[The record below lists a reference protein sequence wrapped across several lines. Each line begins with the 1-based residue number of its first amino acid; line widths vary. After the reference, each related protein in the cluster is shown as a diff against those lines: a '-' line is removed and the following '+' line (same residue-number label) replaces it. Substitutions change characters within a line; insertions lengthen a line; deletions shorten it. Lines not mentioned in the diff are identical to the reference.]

1 MSRTSAVGSWILNSS
16 IDTSMFSSS
25 TDFSVDGTYFC
36 DGSISTLT
44 KISIDPSPR
53 AFSLYSYLMLY
64 CPTNGNTSGITSFY
78 FSYQNSK
85 MAPSQDGTYIRTG
98 SPSVFST
105 INSTESDFND
115 YKIFTITGGDD
126 VANADLI
133 SWLEANATF
142 VESGITVTIKSYDAQ
157 TTLAE
162 ATNLPDISD
171 ALLTVSGNKKTLT
184 LTDVDGATHAL
195 EWESQ
200 AESSKEFKGLSQS
213 VASTL
218 VFIGLDTTVG
228 VNLEEDTTLYE
239 SYKDA
244 EPEKISIDLTTL
256 SGYEALAA
264 GTYNIAVKAKA
275 DGYQDSD
282 LSETVEHTKE
292 ADFGGVTVLYN
303 DQPVNAVTY
312 DGQTVNKIVYEEATT

>member
-142 VESGITVTIKSYDAQ
+142 VE
-157 TTLAE
+157 
-162 ATNLPDISD
+162 
-171 ALLTVSGNKKTLT
+171 
-184 LTDVDGATHAL
+184 
-195 EWESQ
+195 
-200 AESSKEFKGLSQS
+200 
-213 VASTL
+213 
-218 VFIGLDTTVG
+218 DT
-228 VNLEEDTTLYE
+228 
-239 SYKDA
+239 KR
-244 EPEKISIDLTTL
+244 ISIDLTTL

-282 LSETVEHTKE
+282 LSETVEYTKE
-292 ADFGGVTVLYN
+292 ADLGVTVLYN

>member
-213 VASTL
+213 VASTIIF
-218 VFIGLDTTVG
+218 VGLTTTKIG
-228 VNLEEDTTLYE
+228 VNLDDDTTLYE
-239 SYKDA
+239 SYA
-244 EPEKISIDLTTL
+244 ELKRISIDLTTL

-282 LSETVEHTKE
+282 LSETVEYTKE
-292 ADFGGVTVLYN
+292 ADLGVTVLY
-303 DQPVNAVTY
+303 DGQPVNAVTY
-312 DGQTVNKIVYEEATT
+312 DGYTVNKIVYEEATT